1 MALHSLIKV
10 NQFTQDPDLAWK
22 KLEKEIIKNEVVP
35 MPLNTPIFPNKVLI
49 IYKNKGKLNV

>member
-22 KLEKEIIKNEVVP
+22 KLEKETIKNEVAP

-49 IYKNKGKLNV
+49 WYNKKEIN